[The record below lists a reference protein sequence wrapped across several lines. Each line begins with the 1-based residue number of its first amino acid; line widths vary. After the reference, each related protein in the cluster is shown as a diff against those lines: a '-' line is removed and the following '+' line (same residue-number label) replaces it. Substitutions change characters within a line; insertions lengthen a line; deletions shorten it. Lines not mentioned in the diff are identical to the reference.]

1 METDSR
7 ESKQGRPES
16 GRRGAQIYTGENYT
30 PERQTKQ
37 RRIGSL
43 VQSEQDADSREN
55 QTDGERRVRQR
66 EQSRET
72 KRRQTRQA
80 QRAKSVHHSGSQGP
94 FEEAENRPVQPGSWK
109 EKLRERRRKRLRRI
123 FLALGC
129 VMVTAYTAAAVYFSF
144 HFYEGTMIYGIDCSQ
159 MTAEEAK
166 LEAADKLGDYVL
178 QIRERENR
186 TEQITA
192 AQIGLTFVDNNSI
205 DRMMKAQRSYIWPV
219 MILMEK
225 SQLASVAF
233 SYDRDRAKEALESLD
248 CMDELLSVAPQDAY
262 IAPTDTGFEVVDEVM
277 GTTLDPE
284 KTLDAV
290 LAALDRGEESI
301 SLEEKECYVNPE
313 IYHDNEELVKDTTAM
328 SELAR
333 ASIIYD
339 FGDRQEIVNASVIED
354 WIVELADGSF
364 VIDDMCVTQFVE
376 EMAAKYDTFG
386 LTREF
391 YTSLGTTVTLTGGD
405 YGWCMDQEATI
416 VDLLNALA
424 SGYRGTMQPEYIYT
438 AMSRDTNDI
447 GYTYVEICISQQR
460 MWCYENGTCIV
471 DTPVVTGNPN
481 KGNATP
487 SGGVWAIDAKKRD
500 AILEGEGYEAPVDYW
515 MPFNGDVGIHDL
527 KSRAYFGG
535 TIYLSNGSHGCVN
548 TPYEQVKM
556 IYNAVSIGTP
566 VIVYE

>member
-80 QRAKSVHHSGSQGP
+80 QRAKSVHHSGAQGP
-94 FEEAENRPVQPGSWK
+94 FEEAEHRPVQPGSWK

-129 VMVTAYTAAAVYFSF
+129 VMVAAYTAAAVYFSF

-233 SYDRDRAKEALESLD
+233 SYDRDRAKETLESLD

-313 IYHDNEELVKDTTAM
+313 IYHDNEELVKDTAAM